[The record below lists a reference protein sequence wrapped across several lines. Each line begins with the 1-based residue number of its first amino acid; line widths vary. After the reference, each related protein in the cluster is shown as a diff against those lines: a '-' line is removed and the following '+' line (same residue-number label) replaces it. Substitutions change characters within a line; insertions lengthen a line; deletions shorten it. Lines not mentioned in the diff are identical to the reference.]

1 MVCKRLPKSVKPIT
15 ADRYAEWINTIPAG
29 VIVFDEEDQIVFV
42 NPSAETFFSTSAQQ
56 LRLMSIEDLFGP
68 NSAVG
73 GLFQQ
78 ARLTSMPIAE
88 FDVQIMLPRAGTVQA
103 SVTVVPVLEANGNQP
118 NGDMILQ
125 FSTTSIAHRI
135 EQQMRRQGAAR
146 STAGMVAVL
155 AHEVRNPLAGI
166 RGAAQIIESSVSGE
180 ERELTQLIADEV
192 DRISNLIE
200 RIDVFAEI
208 GPAPEKPV
216 NIHEALARARR
227 VLESSGALAELNFQE
242 VFDPSLPLVRG
253 DFEGLVQIFL
263 NLIKNAAD
271 AARIGGKEILIKTAY
286 RHGLRLAA
294 DGRREWG
301 ALPIEVSVQDNG
313 PGIPKELQSDIFDP
327 FVTTKPGGHGL
338 GLAVVAKIVGDHAGA
353 VEFESEPFR
362 TIFNVH
368 LPIFYEPENRS

>member
-1 MVCKRLPKSVKPIT
+1 MCKRLPKSVKPIT

-29 VIVFDEEDQIVFV
+29 VIVFDEEDQVVFV

-313 PGIPKELQSDIFDP
+313 PGIPKALQSDIFDP

-362 TIFNVH
+362 TIFNIH
-368 LPIFYEPENRS
+368 LPLFYEPENRS

>member
-1 MVCKRLPKSVKPIT
+1 MYKRLPKSVKPIT

-56 LRLMSIEDLFGP
+56 LRLMSIEELFGP

-227 VLESSGALAELNFQE
+227 VLESSGALAELNFKE
-242 VFDPSLPLVRG
+242 AFDPSLPLVRG

>member
-1 MVCKRLPKSVKPIT
+1 MYKRLPKSVKPIT

-56 LRLMSIEDLFGP
+56 LRLMSIEDLFGS

-362 TIFNVH
+362 TIFNIH
-368 LPIFYEPENRS
+368 LPLFYEPENRS

>member
-1 MVCKRLPKSVKPIT
+1 MYKRLPKSVKPIT

-56 LRLMSIEDLFGP
+56 LRLMSIEELFGP

-242 VFDPSLPLVRG
+242 AFDPSLPLVRG

-362 TIFNVH
+362 TIFNIH
-368 LPIFYEPENRS
+368 LPLFYEPENRS

>member
-1 MVCKRLPKSVKPIT
+1 VCKRLPKSVKPIT

-56 LRLMSIEDLFGP
+56 LRLMSIEELFGP

-227 VLESSGALAELNFQE
+227 VLESSGALAELNFKE
-242 VFDPSLPLVRG
+242 AFDPSLPLVRG

-362 TIFNVH
+362 TIFNIH
-368 LPIFYEPENRS
+368 LPLFYEPENRS

>member
-1 MVCKRLPKSVKPIT
+1 MYKRLPKSVKPIT

-56 LRLMSIEDLFGP
+56 LRLMSIEELFGP

-227 VLESSGALAELNFQE
+227 VLESSGALAELNFKE
-242 VFDPSLPLVRG
+242 AFDPSLPLVRG

-362 TIFNVH
+362 TIFNIH
-368 LPIFYEPENRS
+368 LPLFYEPENRS

>member
-1 MVCKRLPKSVKPIT
+1 MCKRLPKSVKPIT

-42 NPSAETFFSTSAQQ
+42 NPSAETFFSTSVQQ

-88 FDVQIMLPRAGTVQA
+88 FDVQIMLPRAGAVQA

-242 VFDPSLPLVRG
+242 AFDPSLPLVRG

>member
-1 MVCKRLPKSVKPIT
+1 LPKSVKPIT

-56 LRLMSIEDLFGP
+56 LRLMSIEELFGP

-227 VLESSGALAELNFQE
+227 VLESSGALAELNFRE
-242 VFDPSLPLVRG
+242 AFDPSLPLVRG

-362 TIFNVH
+362 TIFNIH
-368 LPIFYEPENRS
+368 LPLFYEPENRS

>member
-1 MVCKRLPKSVKPIT
+1 LVYKRLPKSVKPIT

-56 LRLMSIEDLFGP
+56 LRLMSIEELFGP

-362 TIFNVH
+362 TIFNIH
-368 LPIFYEPENRS
+368 LPLFYEPENRS

>member
-1 MVCKRLPKSVKPIT
+1 MCKRLPKSVKPIT

-362 TIFNVH
+362 TIFNIH
-368 LPIFYEPENRS
+368 LPLFYEPENRS

>member
-1 MVCKRLPKSVKPIT
+1 VCKRLPKSVKPIT

-227 VLESSGALAELNFQE
+227 VLESSGALAKLNFQE

>member
-1 MVCKRLPKSVKPIT
+1 VYKRLPKSVKPIT

-29 VIVFDEEDQIVFV
+29 VIVFDEEDQVVFV

>member
-1 MVCKRLPKSVKPIT
+1 VCKRLPKSVKPIT

>member
-1 MVCKRLPKSVKPIT
+1 VRKRLPKSVKPIT

>member
-1 MVCKRLPKSVKPIT
+1 VCKRLPKSVKPIT

-56 LRLMSIEDLFGP
+56 LRLMGIEDLFGP

-88 FDVQIMLPRAGTVQA
+88 FDVQIMLQRAGTVQA

>member
-1 MVCKRLPKSVKPIT
+1 MYKRLPKSVKPIT

-362 TIFNVH
+362 TIFNIH
-368 LPIFYEPENRS
+368 LPLFYEPENRS

>member
-1 MVCKRLPKSVKPIT
+1 MCKRLPKSVKPIT

>member
-1 MVCKRLPKSVKPIT
+1 VCKRLPKSVKPIT

-368 LPIFYEPENRS
+368 LPIFYEPENLS

>member
-1 MVCKRLPKSVKPIT
+1 VYKRLPKSVKPIT

-56 LRLMSIEDLFGP
+56 LRLMSIEELFGP

-368 LPIFYEPENRS
+368 LPIFYEPENI

>member
-1 MVCKRLPKSVKPIT
+1 MCKRLPKSVKPIT

-56 LRLMSIEDLFGP
+56 LRLMSIEELFGP

-242 VFDPSLPLVRG
+242 AFDPSLPLVRG

-362 TIFNVH
+362 TIFNIH
-368 LPIFYEPENRS
+368 LPLFYEPENRS

>member
-1 MVCKRLPKSVKPIT
+1 VYKRLPKSVKPIT

-29 VIVFDEEDQIVFV
+29 VIVFDEEDQVVFV

-56 LRLMSIEDLFGP
+56 LRLMSIEELFGP

-227 VLESSGALAELNFQE
+227 VLESSGALAELNFRE
-242 VFDPSLPLVRG
+242 AFDPSLPLVRG

-362 TIFNVH
+362 TIFNIH
-368 LPIFYEPENRS
+368 LPLFYEPENRS

>member
-1 MVCKRLPKSVKPIT
+1 MCKRLPKSVKPIT

-56 LRLMSIEDLFGP
+56 LRLMSIEELFGP

-362 TIFNVH
+362 TIFNIH
-368 LPIFYEPENRS
+368 LPLFYEPENRS

>member
-1 MVCKRLPKSVKPIT
+1 VCKRLPKSVKPIT

-56 LRLMSIEDLFGP
+56 LRLMSIEELFGP

-242 VFDPSLPLVRG
+242 AFDPSLPLVRG

-362 TIFNVH
+362 TIFNIH
-368 LPIFYEPENRS
+368 LPLFYEPENRS

>member
-1 MVCKRLPKSVKPIT
+1 VYKRLPKSVKPIT

-242 VFDPSLPLVRG
+242 AFDPSLPLVRG

>member
-1 MVCKRLPKSVKPIT
+1 MYKRLPKSVKPIT

-56 LRLMSIEDLFGP
+56 LRLMSIEDLFGL

-362 TIFNVH
+362 TIFSVH
-368 LPIFYEPENRS
+368 LPIFYEPENI

>member
-1 MVCKRLPKSVKPIT
+1 VYKRLPKSVKPIT

-56 LRLMSIEDLFGP
+56 LRLMSIEELFGP

-227 VLESSGALAELNFQE
+227 VLESSGALAELNFRE
-242 VFDPSLPLVRG
+242 SFDPSLPLVRG

-362 TIFNVH
+362 TIFNIH
-368 LPIFYEPENRS
+368 LPLFYEPENRS

>member
-1 MVCKRLPKSVKPIT
+1 VCKRLPKSVKPIT

-56 LRLMSIEDLFGP
+56 LRLMSIEELFGP

-227 VLESSGALAELNFQE
+227 VLESSGALAELNFRE
-242 VFDPSLPLVRG
+242 AFDPSLPLVRG

-362 TIFNVH
+362 TIFNIH
-368 LPIFYEPENRS
+368 LPLFYEPENRS

>member
-1 MVCKRLPKSVKPIT
+1 MCKRLPKSVKPIT

-56 LRLMSIEDLFGP
+56 LRLMSIEELFGP

>member
-1 MVCKRLPKSVKPIT
+1 LVYKRLPKSVKPIT

-227 VLESSGALAELNFQE
+227 VLESSGALAELNFRE
-242 VFDPSLPLVRG
+242 AFDPSLPLVRG

-362 TIFNVH
+362 TIFNIH
-368 LPIFYEPENRS
+368 LPLFYEPENRS

>member
-1 MVCKRLPKSVKPIT
+1 LVYKRLPKSVKPIT

-56 LRLMSIEDLFGP
+56 LRLMSIEELFGP

-242 VFDPSLPLVRG
+242 AFDPSLPLVRG

-362 TIFNVH
+362 TIFNIH
-368 LPIFYEPENRS
+368 LPLFYEPENRS

>member
-1 MVCKRLPKSVKPIT
+1 MYKRLPKSVKPIT

-56 LRLMSIEDLFGP
+56 LRLMSIEELFGP

-368 LPIFYEPENRS
+368 LPIFYEPEKRS

>member
-1 MVCKRLPKSVKPIT
+1 MYKRLPKSVKPIT

-56 LRLMSIEDLFGP
+56 LRLMSIEELFGP

-362 TIFNVH
+362 TIFNIH
-368 LPIFYEPENRS
+368 LPLFYEPENRS

>member
-1 MVCKRLPKSVKPIT
+1 VYKRLPKSVKPIT

>member
-1 MVCKRLPKSVKPIT
+1 MYKRLPKSVKPIT

-88 FDVQIMLPRAGTVQA
+88 FDVQIMLPRAGTAQA

>member
-1 MVCKRLPKSVKPIT
+1 VYKRLPKSVKPIT

-56 LRLMSIEDLFGP
+56 LRLMSIEELFGP

-362 TIFNVH
+362 TIFNIH
-368 LPIFYEPENRS
+368 LPLFYEPENRS

>member
-1 MVCKRLPKSVKPIT
+1 VCKRLPKSVKPIT

-56 LRLMSIEDLFGP
+56 LRLMSIEELFGP

>member
-1 MVCKRLPKSVKPIT
+1 MYKRLPKSVKPIT

-56 LRLMSIEDLFGP
+56 LRLMSIEELFGP

>member
-1 MVCKRLPKSVKPIT
+1 MCKRLPKFVKPIT

-68 NSAVG
+68 NSAIG

-362 TIFNVH
+362 TIFHVH